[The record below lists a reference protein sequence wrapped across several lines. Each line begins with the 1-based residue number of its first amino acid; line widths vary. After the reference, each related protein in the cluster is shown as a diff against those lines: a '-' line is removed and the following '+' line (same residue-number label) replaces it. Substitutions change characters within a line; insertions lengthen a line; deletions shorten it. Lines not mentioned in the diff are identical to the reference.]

1 MNMSKNIYE
10 FGVYAI
16 GIVGLITAAAAG
28 GYVDRMLGGD
38 GIGGGI
44 IGTTTTMLSYQFIM
58 PKF

>member
-1 MNMSKNIYE
+1 MCMAKRIYE

-16 GIVGLITAAAAG
+16 GIAGLITAAAAG

-44 IGTTTTMLSYQFIM
+44 IITTATMLSYSFIM